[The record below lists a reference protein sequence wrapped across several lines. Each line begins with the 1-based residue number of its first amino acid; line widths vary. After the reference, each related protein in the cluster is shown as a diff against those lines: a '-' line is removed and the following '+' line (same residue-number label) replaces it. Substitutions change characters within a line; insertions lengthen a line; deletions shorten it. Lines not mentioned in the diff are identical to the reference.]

1 MEQDSENSE
10 SHNDQNNESLE
21 AVSDDSFDFDGDD
34 VDLEKVPSW
43 LGEDPNPESFKLG
56 ESEEFEDIVSG
67 DSDANSQDGSDDVP
81 DASDLFGTNSPD
93 SLGEIAALEEQ
104 RDAYL
109 EALRQL
115 QADFENYKKR
125 VVRDSLEDAEN
136 KSLKIIEELLPV
148 LDNFE
153 LALKTIEGKDPETKK
168 LRKGIELVFSDLS
181 KVMEKQGLEMIDAQ
195 GAVFN
200 PEFHDAVSHEDNGE
214 HEVEVV
220 VEVLRPGYKVR
231 GRVVRP
237 AMVKVAK

>member
-10 SHNDQNNESLE
+10 SHSERAEESL
-21 AVSDDSFDFDGDD
+21 AIHSTQDDSSEADFDFDVGDM
-34 VDLEKVPSW
+34 DLDRTPSW
-43 LGEDPNPESFKLG
+43 LADESDGEGFVLG
-56 ESEEFEDIVSG
+56 ESEDF
-67 DSDANSQDGSDDVP
+67 SDKNQETKIP
-81 DASDLFGTNSPD
+81 DASLLFGSTSPD

-109 EALRQL
+109 GALRQL

-125 VVRDSLEDAEN
+125 VVRDSLEDADN
-136 KSLKIIEELLPV
+136 KSTKIIEDLLPV

-153 LALKTIEGKDPETKK
+153 LALKTIDGKDEESIKIH
-168 LRKGIELVFSDLS
+168 KGIELVFSDLFRVL
-181 KVMEKQGLEMIDAQ
+181 KKQGLEIIEAEDS
-195 GAVFN
+195 VFN
-200 PEFHDAVSHEDNGE
+200 PEFHDAISHEDNDE

-231 GRVVRP
+231 GRVLRP